1 MRCAA
6 VRLHKGMTRCLN
18 ALQHLHLP
26 FVAPSLGGV
35 ESLVTLPA
43 ETSHLAIGLEGRK
56 VCSLSYF
63 PLEFSTDMHMLPQP
77 AAQA

>member
-1 MRCAA
+1 MRSSASTLR
-6 VRLHKGMTRCLN
+6 VTRHLN

-56 VCSLSYF
+56 VCSNLTSSLGF
-63 PLEFSTDMHMLPQP
+63 ATDVHMLP
-77 AAQA
+77 